1 MEHATFTEN
10 HKMDKL
16 QKLSVNVETGKETV
30 IDLTSDE
37 IAEFEASVEALQNEK
52 TQIKAKIKSDEEAK
66 QAAIEKLAAL
76 GLTTDDLKALK
87 L

>member
-1 MEHATFTEN
+1 
-10 HKMDKL
+10 MDKF
-16 QKLSVNVETGKETV
+16 QKLSVNVETGEETV

-52 TQIKAKIKSDEEAK
+52 TQIKSKIKSDEEAK
-66 QAAIEKLAAL
+66 HAAIEKLAAL